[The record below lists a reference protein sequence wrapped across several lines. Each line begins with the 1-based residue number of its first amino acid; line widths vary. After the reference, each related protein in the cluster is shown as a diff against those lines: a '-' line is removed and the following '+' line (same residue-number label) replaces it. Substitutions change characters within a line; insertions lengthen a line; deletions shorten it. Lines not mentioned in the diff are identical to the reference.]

1 MANDISECRLLAV
14 SAVRGAGVSLLGAS
28 YPSCA
33 TGPGFMDWQKTE
45 FLRERMNKDR
55 QE

>member
-1 MANDISECRLLAV
+1 MIAV
-14 SAVRGAGVSLLGAS
+14 SPSSAGVTHILLQDGAMS
-28 YPSCA
+28 A
-33 TGPGFMDWQKTE
+33 FAGPGFMDWQKTE